1 METFSKFVESKRTN
15 KFNIHWQH
23 VRASVRSIKDV
34 TQKVEYVVSFL
45 NKNPNIHNFNRVMNW
60 LDMTALGYPKDSE
73 QRQVFYDTK
82 SQLEEQK
89 DKFSSFEDSDNDLS
103 KIPTPDLESVW
114 KDLKKRKNN
123 FMHGGVPP
131 KDQVDFM
138 KNLEQELQ
146 KRK

>member
-1 METFSKFVESKRTN
+1 MKTFAKFVESKRTN
-15 KFNIHWQH
+15 KFSFPWQYT
-23 VRASVRSIKDV
+23 RLSAKEFKDV
-34 TQKVEYVVSFL
+34 YEKVDYVLDFL
-45 NKNPNIHNFNRVMNW
+45 NNNSNIHNYNRVMNW
-60 LDMTALGYPKDSE
+60 LSMTALGYPKGSIE
-73 QRQVFYDTK
+73 RQEFLDTK
-82 SQLEEQK
+82 ERLESQK
-89 DKFSSFEDSDNDLS
+89 DLYTDLEDSDNDLT

-131 KDQVDFM
+131 KDQIDFM

>member
-1 METFSKFVESKRTN
+1 MKTFAKFVESKRTN
-15 KFNIHWQH
+15 KFSFPWQYT
-23 VRASVRSIKDV
+23 RLSAKEFKDV
-34 TQKVEYVVSFL
+34 YEKVDFVLDFL
-45 NKNPNIHNFNRVMNW
+45 NNNSNIHNYNRVMNW
-60 LDMTALGYPKDSE
+60 LSMTALGYPKGSE
-73 QRQVFYDTK
+73 ERQLFLDTK
-82 SQLEEQK
+82 ERLETQK
-89 DKFSSFEDSDNDLS
+89 DLHANLEDSDNDLS
-103 KIPTPDLESVW
+103 KIPTSDLESVW